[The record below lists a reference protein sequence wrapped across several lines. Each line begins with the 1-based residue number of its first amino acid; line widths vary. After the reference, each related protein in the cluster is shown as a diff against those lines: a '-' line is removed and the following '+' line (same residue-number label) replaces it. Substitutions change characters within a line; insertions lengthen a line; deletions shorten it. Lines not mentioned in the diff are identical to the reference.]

1 MTNAPKDDAPAVDSG
16 SGRRKAQHGNSSS
29 EQRSRVL
36 RALADGPI
44 TTLYARRDLDVMH
57 PGGRIM
63 ELRRNGHR
71 IDTVWTEEATDCGKV
86 HRVALYVLRYGA
98 ANDSGAIA
106 EPGCRKSPQD
116 AA

>member
-1 MTNAPKDDAPAVDSG
+1 LG
-16 SGRRKAQHGNSSS
+16 G
-29 EQRSRVL
+29 
-36 RALADGPI
+36 GPI
-44 TTLYARRDLDVMH
+44 TTLYARRELDVMH

-106 EPGCRKSPQD
+106 EPGARKSPQN